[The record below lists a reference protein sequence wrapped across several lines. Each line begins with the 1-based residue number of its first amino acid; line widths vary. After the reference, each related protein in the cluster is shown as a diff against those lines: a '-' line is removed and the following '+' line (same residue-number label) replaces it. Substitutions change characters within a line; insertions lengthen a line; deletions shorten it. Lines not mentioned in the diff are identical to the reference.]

1 MDYHLL
7 LGLHMGAVGIWI
19 GGMLLSSIAIYIASL
34 TTKTADPSADR
45 LGLVLCWNRWITT
58 PAMIVVW
65 GLGLAMTMQI
75 GWYMFVWFKLKIIFV
90 LLLSALHG
98 KQSATLRRIN
108 RGTAG
113 NIATPVLRL
122 SAPIVVVATIAIIV
136 LVIAKPFGV

>member
-45 LGLVLCWNRWITT
+45 LGLILRWNRWITT
-58 PAMIVVW
+58 PAMLVVW

-113 NIATPVLRL
+113 NIATPLLRL
-122 SAPIVVVATIAIIV
+122 TAPLVVVATVTIIV